1 MAGMLVGSLGGGG
14 VGAPVVHISPM
25 GNLGNQMIQYMAAR
39 AVAEFAGPARLSC
52 VNLPLFGVLHP
63 VIEGDFPV
71 TKIVTR
77 PLLEVDRLAH
87 ALATGQLQRVDIRT
101 YAQRIDNFLPAQA
114 YRPTFVARGEP
125 DAEGAADDEL
135 LCNIRQGD
143 ILDGHHPDYVL
154 IPLAFYAE
162 LAARTGL
169 RLVFMGQLEA
179 SPYVAALR
187 ARFADARFVP
197 SGGAAVDF
205 ERVRRSRFIVP
216 CISTFSWLAAWLS
229 DAERIYFPLLGL
241 FNPVQNRDVDLVPLR
256 DPRYLFYQFPVHYGA
271 PVAEFAAAGAAVAGM
286 SRQIDADQLAC
297 LMHRIPAGRQKQH
310 YVAAFDEAYYRGAYP
325 DIDQA
330 VVDGHMP
337 SGRHHYEIC
346 GFDEGRTAFAL
357 DRAWYCR
364 TYPIAAVEIAA
375 GGWQDPEQHWLEV
388 GRARGYHATPRA
400 VSPWEAARERETVA
414 V

>member
-1 MAGMLVGSLGGGG
+1 MR
-14 VGAPVVHISPM
+14 APVVHISPM

-39 AVAEFAGPARLSC
+39 AVAQFAGPALLSC
-52 VNLPLFGVLHP
+52 VNLPPFGILHP
-63 VIEGDFPV
+63 VIDGDFPV

-77 PLLEVDRLAH
+77 PRLEVDRLAH

-114 YRPTFVARGEP
+114 YRPAFAVRAGREA
-125 DAEGAADDEL
+125 DGAADDEL
-135 LCNIRQGD
+135 LCNVRQGD

-154 IPLAFYAE
+154 IPIAFYAE

-179 SPYVAALR
+179 SPYIDALR
-187 ARFADARFVP
+187 ARFPQARFLA
-197 SGGAAVDF
+197 SLGAAVDF
-205 ERVRRSRFIVP
+205 ERIRRSRFIVP
-216 CISTFSWLAAWLS
+216 CVSTFSWLAAWLS
-229 DAERIYFPLLGL
+229 DAERIYLPMLGL
-241 FNPVQNRDVDLVPLR
+241 FNPVQNRDVDLLPVY
-256 DPRYLFYQFPVHYGA
+256 DPRYVFYQFPAHYGA
-271 PVAEFAAAGAAVAGM
+271 PVAGFAAAGAAVAGLW
-286 SRQIDADQLAC
+286 RQIDTAALGR

-325 DIDQA
+325 DIEQA
-330 VVDGHMP
+330 VVDGHFP
-337 SGRHHYEIC
+337 NGQHHYETC

-364 TYPIAAVEIAA
+364 AYPIAAVEIAD

-388 GRARGYHATPRA
+388 GRGRGYHATPLA
-400 VSPWEAARERETVA
+400 VQPWEVGRELEV
-414 V
+414 VLD